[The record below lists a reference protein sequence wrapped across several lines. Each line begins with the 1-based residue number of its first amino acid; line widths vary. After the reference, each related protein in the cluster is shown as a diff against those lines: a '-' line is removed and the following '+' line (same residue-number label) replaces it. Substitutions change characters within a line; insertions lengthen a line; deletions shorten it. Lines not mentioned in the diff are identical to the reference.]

1 MMSKYCAKC
10 GTELEESSGFCFGC
24 GAHISEENSALSEPP
39 AAPVSQIVIPRE
51 EPDMPPPDQ
60 GITLPPKQPK
70 NRKKL
75 WLILLAAAA
84 VLTAVV
90 LWLALDKGYERALKN
105 YVATMNGDLDRVKQ
119 LAPQEYWEYLAEK
132 NKITVAD
139 AIKQKKEAAQT
150 NCKSYAEMYG
160 KNAQFTA
167 KCIYAEPLDTEM
179 LHKIKENL
187 EEKFGIHPSEVKEC
201 VAMDVYVRW
210 EGNIRDYSYM
220 NGYWAVRIGS
230 RWYLGYY
237 YESKNEI
244 IFSFVTG

>member
-24 GAHISEENSALSEPP
+24 GAHISEENPALSEPP

-60 GITLPPKQPK
+60 GTTLPPKQPK

-105 YVATMNGDLDRVKQ
+105 YVATMNGDLDRVEQ

-139 AIKQKKEAAQT
+139 AIKQKKESIQT
-150 NCKSYAEMYG
+150 NCKAHAETHG
-160 KNAQFTA
+160 KNAHFTA
-167 KCIYAEPLDTEM
+167 KCIYAEPVDAEILQ
-179 LHKIKENL
+179 KIKDYM
-187 EEKFGIHPSEVKEC
+187 EKEFGIRPGEVKDC
-201 VAMDVYVRW
+201 VVMDVYMRW
-210 EGNIRDYSYM
+210 EGNIRDSSYM
-220 NGYWAVRIGS
+220 NGYCAVRIGF

-237 YESKNEI
+237 YNSRDEI
-244 IFSFVTG
+244 LFSFVAG